1 MHTHTHWR
9 WVQEHLPDPVFHSH
23 PSPSGSHTLLG
34 DMVWDGV
41 ASSADSQESQPRE
54 EKAVSSLLVL
64 GKCRQS
70 ARTHLTKH

>member
-1 MHTHTHWR
+1 M
-9 WVQEHLPDPVFHSH
+9 FHSH

-41 ASSADSQESQPRE
+41 ASSADSQESQLRE

-70 ARTHLTKH
+70 ARTQREEVR